1 MVRAGERGDMFLV
14 GRFEVFRPYF
24 TLPDRS
30 KMKQIFALAFLT
42 CTPFLGMT
50 QTVDTL
56 DYSAY
61 PRMAQIEI
69 AQIQAPF
76 QDALN
81 PMVVTYLGSQMNDY
95 AYFPFQAENGQV
107 YDFAYRDNNLG
118 DLPFGENDGLEP
130 RDTGQHLVG
139 KRFTL
144 EWEYERS
151 YIVCCEG
158 QNNTY
163 PAMLPRIKEIRP
175 QAER

>member
-1 MVRAGERGDMFLV
+1 
-14 GRFEVFRPYF
+14 
-24 TLPDRS
+24 
-30 KMKQIFALAFLT
+30 MKQILALAFLM
-42 CTPFLGMT
+42 CLPLWGMT

-61 PRMAQIEI
+61 PQMAQIEI

-76 QDALN
+76 QDAPN

-95 AYFPFQAENGQV
+95 AFFPFQTDNGAV
-107 YDFAYRDNNLG
+107 YDFAYRNNNLG

-130 RDTGQHLVG
+130 RDSGRQLVG
-139 KRFTL
+139 KCFTL
-144 EWEYERS
+144 EWEYELS

-163 PAMLPRIKEIRP
+163 PAMLPRIKEIHLEV
-175 QAER
+175 ER